1 MNIEI
6 ITIISYNY
14 GNRLQNY
21 ALQTYLEKLGCTVV
35 TSRLDT
41 REEPLYENHFREWRV
56 VTDADTMKLYRKFD
70 DNIHWKAD
78 LLSYKKD
85 DPSIDYYVAGSDQL
99 WNPIFN
105 FGSDREFLRFTKPE
119 KRIAYAASIGIKEL
133 PLESIDNF
141 RNGFE
146 GIENITMR
154 ENAGADI
161 VETLTKKRPGVVLDP
176 TMLLDDKDWDKIAES
191 SNVKLDENFVVKY
204 ILGIHNPEL
213 DTMVDDY
220 AREHGC
226 KVIDLIADMAD
237 ENGVAVA
244 IHMAESPIAC
254 MAAVH
259 AAAAMHNVLAMEL
272 HSVDIPWWQ
281 NMVNG
286 LPKPLVVNGYI
297 KVPNTPGLGIE
308 SLNEELL
315 AEHINPNIPGLWEP
329 TDEWNKE
336 FSNDRI
342 WS

>member
-1 MNIEI
+1 M
-6 ITIISYNY
+6 
-14 GNRLQNY
+14 
-21 ALQTYLEKLGCTVV
+21 EKLGCTVV

-226 KVIDLIADMAD
+226 KVIDLIKHESAGINGIGPAEFLYLSKHSKANFVDSYHGAVFSILFKKPFLAFYRPAQKEYGDMNSRFETLFDTFNLKNHFISEKEEFGTIYDDIDYERIDAILDTKRD
-237 ENGVAVA
+237 EAK
-244 IHMAESPIAC
+244 EY
-254 MAAVH
+254 
-259 AAAAMHNVLAMEL
+259 LL
-272 HSVDIPWWQ
+272 HSLKLD
-281 NMVNG
+281 
-286 LPKPLVVNGYI
+286 
-297 KVPNTPGLGIE
+297 
-308 SLNEELL
+308 
-315 AEHINPNIPGLWEP
+315 
-329 TDEWNKE
+329 
-336 FSNDRI
+336 
-342 WS
+342 